1 MSDLNLDDFLESR
14 FTYRHTDGRLYVPVK
29 ELRQWMAGK
38 VLVPVDV
45 LYHRWASKNIAV
57 PKDVSGAKAT
67 EMFWR
72 GVYEYQNLLAAAVKG
87 SK

>member
-1 MSDLNLDDFLESR
+1 MSDLDNFLESR
-14 FTYRHTDGRLYVPVK
+14 FTYRHTDGNLYVRVK
-29 ELRQWMAGK
+29 DIKEFMAGK

-45 LYHRWASKNIAV
+45 LYHRWASENMAV
-57 PKDVSGAKAT
+57 PEDVSGAKAA

-72 GVYEYQNLLAAAVKG
+72 KAYEYQNLLAAAVKG